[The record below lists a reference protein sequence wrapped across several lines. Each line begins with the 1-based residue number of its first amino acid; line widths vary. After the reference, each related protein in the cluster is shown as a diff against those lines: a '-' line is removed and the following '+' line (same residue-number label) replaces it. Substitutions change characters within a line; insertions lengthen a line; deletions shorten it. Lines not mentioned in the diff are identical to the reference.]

1 MSASRAQVR
10 SVVFCRWMAIKF
22 VPNCSPALKAWV
34 LRIAIL
40 GSLLLFFRMAGLYN
54 RSIALRYQAC
64 SQAAI
69 VAKRECSDG
78 DAVSAPSCIQRASV
92 EEERCLDTA
101 TDPGSKRAEV
111 LSLLA

>member
-34 LRIAIL
+34 LRIAVI

-54 RSIALRYQAC
+54 RSIALRYQECNRTAL
-64 SQAAI
+64 A
-69 VAKRECSDG
+69 AKRDCDKG
-78 DAVSAPSCIQRASV
+78 DAVVAPSCIVKASV
-92 EEERCLDTA
+92 DQDKCLDAA
-101 TDPGSKRAEV
+101 TDSSIKR
-111 LSLLA
+111 